1 MPTSSN
7 SQQLVDRRAYLLLLD
22 DQDRLMLCGGC
33 CSGWTVPQLLLAPGT
48 DFRDGAAHYLAE
60 RFRITNPRFGSVY
73 GVLETQDLN
82 CREHDRH
89 TISHA
94 FIVRISSDESNSIQA
109 TSRTHARWGLGELK
123 SRYREVSPEGVVPLV
138 SGYVEG
144 WLPDGPI
151 SLD

>member
-1 MPTSSN
+1 VPTYSN
-7 SQQLVDRRAYLLLLD
+7 PQQPIDRRVCLLLLD

-33 CSGWTVPQLLLAPGT
+33 CSGWTIPQLWLAPGT

-60 RFRITNPRFGSVY
+60 RLSITNPRFGSVY

-82 CREHDRH
+82 CWEHDRH
-89 TISHA
+89 TTSHVL
-94 FIVRISSDESNSIQA
+94 IVRISSDESDALQA
-109 TSRTHARWGLGELK
+109 TSRTHVRWGLGELK
-123 SRYREVSPEGVVPLV
+123 SRYREVSPEEVVPLA

-151 SLD
+151 SLH